1 MQVYTC
7 FNAKFGHFK
16 LLFLDP
22 APDFLFHLTRC
33 PSLKTTMSVLNCLK
47 RELRNLSTDF
57 PDDCCSAEPVDGD
70 LFHWH
75 GKIIGPTESPYEGGV
90 FVLDLK
96 FPVDYPFKPP
106 RVQFIT
112 KIYHCNVNKIG
123 GICLDILKD
132 LWSPALTIAKVHIL
146 TSITP

>member
-1 MQVYTC
+1 
-7 FNAKFGHFK
+7 
-16 LLFLDP
+16 
-22 APDFLFHLTRC
+22 
-33 PSLKTTMSVLNCLK
+33 MSVLNRLK

-75 GKIIGPTESPYEGGV
+75 GKIIGPSESPYEGGV

-96 FPVDYPFKPP
+96 FPADYPFKPP

-132 LWSPALTIAKVHIL
+132 LWSPALTIAKVQQLPL
-146 TSITP
+146 TRQSENYQLYVLIVFFIPNVRFYFPLVP

>member
-1 MQVYTC
+1 
-7 FNAKFGHFK
+7 
-16 LLFLDP
+16 
-22 APDFLFHLTRC
+22 
-33 PSLKTTMSVLNCLK
+33 MSVLNRLK

-75 GKIIGPTESPYEGGV
+75 GKIIGPSESPYEGGV

-96 FPVDYPFKPP
+96 FPADYPFKPP

-132 LWSPALTIAKVHIL
+132 LWSPALTIAKVQQLPLTRQSENYQLYVLIVFFIL
-146 TSITP
+146 NVRFYFPLVP

>member
-1 MQVYTC
+1 
-7 FNAKFGHFK
+7 
-16 LLFLDP
+16 
-22 APDFLFHLTRC
+22 
-33 PSLKTTMSVLNCLK
+33 MSVLNRLK

-75 GKIIGPTESPYEGGV
+75 GKIIGPSESPYEGGV

-96 FPVDYPFKPP
+96 FPADYPFKPP

-132 LWSPALTIAKVHIL
+132 LWSPALTIAKVQQLPL
-146 TSITP
+146 TRQYLNEQL